1 MPKAIRS
8 YVRIVDK
15 LNHGVGLFT
24 MYMIFFMMAVLL
36 YSSFSKTFM
45 TPSLWTLE
53 VAQFTMVAY
62 YLLGGPYSLQMGS
75 HVRMDLVYDRWSV
88 KTKARVDS
96 VTILFLIFFLGALLW
111 GGISSTLYALQYGET
126 SRSIWGPPMAPIK
139 IIMDIGIILTLL
151 QTISIFFKN
160 IATATGKDIK

>member
-24 MYMIFFMMAVLL
+24 MYMIFFMMGVLL
-36 YSSFSKTFM
+36 YSSFSKTFLN
-45 TPSLWTLE
+45 PSLWTLE

-62 YLLGGPYSLQMGS
+62 YLLGGAYSLQMGD
-75 HVRMDLVYDRWSV
+75 HVRMDLVYDRWSR
-88 KTKARVDS
+88 KTQAKVDS
-96 VTILFLIFFLGALLW
+96 VTVLFLIFFLVVLLW
-111 GGISSTLYALQYGET
+111 GGVSSTLYALKYGET

-139 IIMDIGIILTLL
+139 IVMDIGIFLTLL

-160 IATATGKDIK
+160 IAVATGKKIT